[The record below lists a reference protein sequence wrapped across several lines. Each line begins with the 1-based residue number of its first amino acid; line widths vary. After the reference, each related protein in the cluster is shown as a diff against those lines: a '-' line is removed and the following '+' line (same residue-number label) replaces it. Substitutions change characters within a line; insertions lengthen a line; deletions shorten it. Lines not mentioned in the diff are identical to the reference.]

1 MPKRESSSTYASAFA
16 PAAVR
21 HGHPPTDSG
30 ADGQRPLGRALRAVP
45 ARAVT
50 SALPASELC
59 TETGVE
65 STVESWRPM
74 AESLVRE
81 GITTKEPDLIAKILA
96 DNAAG
101 TPPSTIGRRHEVHH
115 TTVNRILSAAEQLAE
130 TSTAALY

>member
-1 MPKRESSSTYASAFA
+1 M
-16 PAAVR
+16 
-21 HGHPPTDSG
+21 
-30 ADGQRPLGRALRAVP
+30 
-45 ARAVT
+45 
-50 SALPASELC
+50 
-59 TETGVE
+59 E

-130 TSTAALY
+130 TSTAAR